1 MYSCFNFNNIIK
13 FYKGKFWIFWSWN
26 IYDWYAWL
34 TGFYTYEPKDGNE
47 FNNHHR
53 IRKTNEIFSI
63 VASEVFYDNS
73 KFENCYDMTN
83 EIIKEK
89 GIRYVHFDDNGKPLS
104 KDKTKENGYN
114 KFIGKEYVI
123 PNEKQVLPLYAITL
137 KRNEYVYGKIIIL
150 LIKHH
155 I

>member
-1 MYSCFNFNNIIK
+1 MN
-13 FYKGKFWIFWSWN
+13 FWSWN

-34 TGFYTYEPKDGNE
+34 TGFYTYEPKDGNK

-53 IRKTNEIFSI
+53 IRKTNEILSI

-89 GIRYVHFDDNGKPLS
+89 GIRYVHFDGNGKPLS
-104 KDKTKENGYN
+104 KDKTKKMDIINLLLQSMLFQMKN
-114 KFIGKEYVI
+114 KFF
-123 PNEKQVLPLYAITL
+123 LYMQ
-137 KRNEYVYGKIIIL
+137 
-150 LIKHH
+150 
-155 I
+155 